1 MSASA
6 EILLGEMND
15 LSENKVTT
23 MTTTAYMPDPVGLLA
38 READERRIIRFPDR
52 RRAVDLDRIE
62 RAVREILLAIG
73 ENPDRDGLLDTPAR
87 VARAYRDLFAGLR
100 QDPAAPLGTV
110 FEEATEGDVIVR
122 GIEFFSVCEHHLLP
136 FFGQA
141 HVAYR
146 PAGGRVVGLSK
157 LARTVEVFARRPQ
170 VQERL
175 TGQVADALMRHLRPS
190 GALVVVEAQ
199 HMCMAMRGVGK
210 TGSTT
215 LTTAARGVFEA
226 DAAARNEILRL
237 LGRS

>member
-1 MSASA
+1 
-6 EILLGEMND
+6 MND
-15 LSENKVTT
+15 LVENKVIA
-23 MTTTAYMPDPVGLLA
+23 MTATAHVPNKLVLPA
-38 READERRIIRFPDR
+38 IEAHELRTIRFPSR
-52 RRAVDLDRIE
+52 RPTVDLDRIE

-100 QDPAAPLGTV
+100 QDPAAPPGSV
-110 FEEATEGDVIVR
+110 FEEATEGDVVVR

-146 PAGGRVVGLSK
+146 PTGGRVVGLSK

-175 TGQVADALMRHLRPS
+175 TGQVAGALMRHLRPA
-190 GALVVVEAQ
+190 GVLVVVEAQ

-210 TGSTT
+210 TGSMT
-215 LTTAARGVFEA
+215 LTTAARGVFET

>member
-1 MSASA
+1 
-6 EILLGEMND
+6 
-15 LSENKVTT
+15 
-23 MTTTAYMPDPVGLLA
+23 MTGTAHIPSKLVLPA
-38 READERRIIRFPDR
+38 IEADELRTIRFPSR
-52 RRAVDLDRIE
+52 RPTVDLDRIE

-110 FEEATEGDVIVR
+110 FQEATEGDVVVR

-146 PAGGRVVGLSK
+146 PVGGRVVGLSK

-175 TGQVADALMRHLRPS
+175 TRQVADALMEHLRPA
-190 GALVVVEAQ
+190 GVLVVVEAQ

-215 LTTAARGVFEA
+215 LTTVARGVFDT

>member
-1 MSASA
+1 MH
-6 EILLGEMND
+6 ELIG
-15 LSENKVTT
+15 NKGTA
-23 MTTTAYMPDPVGLLA
+23 MTTTAYMPEAVVLAAPEAGGL
-38 READERRIIRFPDR
+38 RTIRFPDR
-52 RRAVDLDRIE
+52 RRTVDLDRIE

-110 FEEATEGDVIVR
+110 FREATEGDVIVR

-157 LARTVEVFARRPQ
+157 LVRTVEVFARRPQ

-175 TGQVADALMRHLRPS
+175 TGQVADALMRHLRPA

-215 LTTAARGVFEA
+215 LTTAARGVFET
-226 DAAARNEILRL
+226 DVAARNEILRL